1 MEMSQTTSPRAEI
14 LTHPAGSQRPA
25 RPVRGPHGGWQKQE
39 IDALQRSIDEAN
51 ASGQS
56 LRSVFERMGKELGR
70 KPNSIRNFYYAQ
82 VRSHEDGADVRA
94 LPFETFTQ
102 DEVERLI
109 EDVLTARAQGMSVR
123 ACVRSLAG
131 GDRTRMLRYQNK
143 YRSTIRTRP
152 ELVSRIMQRL
162 SEEGRPFVSPY
173 APEQDAQAEQSLVRL
188 KKRAEQSGDAQ
199 LTALFSSLE
208 HLLDLALE
216 PREAPASH
224 AEQPQNAASMSDAPA
239 IPGDSEALR
248 RADRLSAR
256 CDVLR
261 IALSDEQERAKQ
273 LRSETG
279 GMVTLIKEYIALPES
294 DRLTHCGAF
303 CQQAAARLSA
313 VECALM
319 QQPEDS
325 FAAKTTTE

>member
-162 SEEGRPFVSPY
+162 SDEGRPFVSPY
-173 APEQDAQAEQSLVRL
+173 APDQEAQTEQSLVRL
-188 KKRAEQSGDAQ
+188 KKRAGQSGDAQ

-216 PREAPASH
+216 PREAPAN
-224 AEQPQNAASMSDAPA
+224 NAGQAQSEPDAPA

-256 CDVLR
+256 CDLLR
-261 IALSDEQERAKQ
+261 IALSDEQARTKQ

-294 DRLTHCGAF
+294 DRLTHCSAF

-325 FAAKTTTE
+325 FAAKSAAE